1 MRDFFQSLIWNIIN
15 IFEERYKTEHLK
27 VHRGIGEKYEEY
39 YTNSILCDVLY
50 ISLVIGVLMEIFILM
65 FPVDLN
71 SIIFKIPLFKYLFE
85 MEFLDILI
93 SLIIAFIMMDE
104 NTGANSILEFNL
116 SGFIYIPIIL
126 LGLYRLISTKSMNT
140 LSLKSVGAI
149 LIISC
154 IIAIPFII
162 LLF

>member
-1 MRDFFQSLIWNIIN
+1 
-15 IFEERYKTEHLK
+15 
-27 VHRGIGEKYEEY
+27 
-39 YTNSILCDVLY
+39 
-50 ISLVIGVLMEIFILM
+50 
-65 FPVDLN
+65 
-71 SIIFKIPLFKYLFE
+71 
-85 MEFLDILI
+85 
-93 SLIIAFIMMDE
+93 MMDE

-116 SGFIYIPIIL
+116 SGFIYLPIIL